1 VDERPRQCQPPVGV
15 VMSLAELDALRAA
28 YPTAEE
34 WMLEGV
40 CASLA
45 GLRGDR
51 AAVEETLESFLGESE
66 ALKELAA
73 LWAADAPASSST
85 SGSVAEPGN
94 EIVGMSASV
103 RETRVSGNGNGGE
116 RTTGAGASGAGA
128 GPSSRQ
134 QQQRG
139 DRAPARETRA
149 LRFVEK
155 KPGTKSTLG
164 RSGLE
169 RTLKPGDELS
179 PGDLAKSCVNCLQ
192 CGKIFDLRA
201 KDGVISQTA
210 LAFLEASAKCTHCGN
225 FVEVLLSDGVTKFC
239 GDSSEGASTTAA
251 DGKKSVC
258 EAMANVSLADAT
270 VDDAEARAIAA
281 KDRLVHFDQ
290 TSAKR
295 TTVIDDQSEWYAID
309 SNAWLDEAERAELK
323 RQAKEM
329 AEAEEEAKRKA
340 RTTWTL
346 DLVGRRVAAPTDP
359 SDDTGV
365 PSIDDRASD
374 DALVAAKAIRAAL
387 ATNEELAQGGGGA
400 AAAAAETARELERRV
415 FANPD
420 ASHAPRFLAADP
432 EPAGH
437 SKSVRSTRGSGSD
450 VFASASASAARRVL
464 DDNPFDA
471 VLHEIADLGF
481 T

>member
-1 VDERPRQCQPPVGV
+1 
-15 VMSLAELDALRAA
+15 MSLAELDALRAA

-40 CASLA
+40 CASLSA
-45 GLRGDR
+45 LRGDR

-66 ALKELAA
+66 TLEELAS
-73 LWAADAPASSST
+73 LWAADAPTSSSST
-85 SGSVAEPGN
+85 SAAAEPGSGAA
-94 EIVGMSASV
+94 ETSTSA
-103 RETRVSGNGNGGE
+103 RETRTSGNGNGGE
-116 RTTGAGASGAGA
+116 WMTGAGARGDGA

-134 QQQRG
+134 QQQQQQRG
-139 DRAPARETRA
+139 DRPPARETRA

-155 KPGTKSTLG
+155 KPSAKSTLG
-164 RSGLE
+164 RSGSE

-210 LAFLEASAKCTHCGN
+210 LAFLEASAKCTHCSN
-225 FVEVLLSDGVTKFC
+225 FVEVLLSDGVTRFR
-239 GDSSEGASTTAA
+239 GDSLEYASTIAN
-251 DGKKSVC
+251 GKKSVC
-258 EAMANVSLADAT
+258 EAMANVSFADAT
-270 VDDAEARAIAA
+270 VDEAEARAIAA

-340 RTTWTL
+340 RTTWNL
-346 DLVGRRVAAPTDP
+346 DLVGRRVAAPVNP
-359 SDDTGV
+359 GDDTGA
-365 PSIDDRASD
+365 SSTDDRASD
-374 DALVAAKAIRAAL
+374 DALAAAKAIRAAL

-415 FANPD
+415 FSNPD
-420 ASHAPRFLAADP
+420 ASHAPTFLAAHP
-432 EPAGH
+432 ESGH
-437 SKSVRSTRGSGSD
+437 SKSVRPTLGSGSD
-450 VFASASASAARRVL
+450 IFASTSASAARRVL
-464 DDNPFDA
+464 DDDPFDT

-481 T
+481 ST

>member
-1 VDERPRQCQPPVGV
+1 
-15 VMSLAELDALRAA
+15 MSLAELDALRAA
-28 YPTAEE
+28 YPNAEE

-45 GLRGDR
+45 ALRGDR

-66 ALKELAA
+66 ALKELAS
-73 LWAADAPASSST
+73 LWAADAPSSSST
-85 SGSVAEPGN
+85 SRAAAEPGS
-94 EIVGMSASV
+94 GTAGTSASV
-103 RETRVSGNGNGGE
+103 RETRASGNGNGGE
-116 RTTGAGASGAGA
+116 RTTGAGASGADAGAGA
-128 GPSSRQ
+128 GPSSRQQ

-155 KPGTKSTLG
+155 KPGAKSTLG
-164 RSGLE
+164 RSGSG

-179 PGDLAKSCVNCLQ
+179 PGDMAKSCVNCLR

-210 LAFLEASAKCTHCGN
+210 LAFLEASAKCTHCGH
-225 FVEVLLSDGVTKFC
+225 FVEVLLADGVTKFR
-239 GDSSEGASTTAA
+239 GNSSEGASTTAA

-258 EAMANVSLADAT
+258 EAMANGSLADAT

-359 SDDTGV
+359 SDDTGA
-365 PSIDDRASD
+365 SSTDDRASD
-374 DALVAAKAIRAAL
+374 AALVAAKAIRAAL

-432 EPAGH
+432 ESAGH
-437 SKSVRSTRGSGSD
+437 SKSVRPTRGSASD

-464 DDNPFDA
+464 DDDPFDA